1 MQATPN
7 TTSIEVYSGLRVQR
21 IPAPFL
27 RRCLALVIDLSIIS
41 AAMYGVFIVLL
52 LMGGM
57 GAIALAPALKYDATS
72 GAVAIGAL
80 ILLVIVLLG
89 IMGMSHA
96 YFITQEFKKGST
108 IGKRLMGLSVVSIDG
123 GALTLRQAVIRELAR
138 SYLDMLF
145 LLPGLIAFAL
155 TKKRQR
161 VGDMMAG
168 TMVIFSKAASL
179 SQTFVFVHREDY
191 LAIRRA
197 LEPASDETE
206 FQDRF
211 LEWADRR
218 YLREQGEALQAEE
231 ENWASEIRRRHPRTQ
246 ALQLNNMTLLRFFAE
261 HYRRR
266 GIE

>member
-1 MQATPN
+1 
-7 TTSIEVYSGLRVQR
+7 VQR
-21 IPAPFL
+21 VPAPFL
-27 RRCLALVIDLSIIS
+27 RRCMALIIDLSIIS
-41 AAMYGVFIVLL
+41 VAMYGVVVLL
-52 LMGGM
+52 ILMGGIGIAAFSTALQ
-57 GAIALAPALKYDATS
+57 GADDTTQ
-72 GAVAIGAL
+72 GAAAIVGL
-80 ILLVIVLLG
+80 VLLVVVILG
-89 IMGMSHA
+89 VMALSHA
-96 YFITQEFKKGST
+96 YFITQEYKKGST

-123 GALTLRQAVIRELAR
+123 GALTLRQAIIREMAR

-168 TMVIFSKAASL
+168 TMVIFSRAAAQ

-191 LAIRRA
+191 MAIRRA
-197 LEPASDETE
+197 LEPKFDDLE

-218 YLREQGEALQAEE
+218 YLRDQGELLQSEDD
-231 ENWASEIRRRHPRTQ
+231 NWSSEIRRRHPRAE

-266 GIE
+266 GID